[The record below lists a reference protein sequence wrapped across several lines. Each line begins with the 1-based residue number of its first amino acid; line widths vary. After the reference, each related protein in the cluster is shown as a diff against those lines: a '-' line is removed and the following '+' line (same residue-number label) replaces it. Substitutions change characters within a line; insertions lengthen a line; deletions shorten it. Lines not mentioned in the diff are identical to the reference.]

1 MKYTFTVAVTLWS
14 ALAAL
19 EGSGSPAISSLKKL
33 NVAAVDADGQPVT
46 DLRASDFQVFE
57 DGKPKNI
64 AFFRFT
70 GGKAI
75 PAALEPGEYSNRTGV
90 PAQATVI
97 LVDLLS
103 DRLLSGGVIGK
114 EIGDA
119 LKKLESGNDVYLY
132 FLTAHGEVFPVHG
145 LPEAGS
151 EETPSAEP
159 WTRNAGPVLDL
170 AVKKLVTLKPVDD
183 HDLDIRFKQT
193 SAALESLGGQIWQ
206 VPGRKNLVWVTHGVQ
221 LIGYSM
227 SGVLMD
233 FTQPVRRMAE
243 KFEEGQIAIYTVQQS
258 THGAAEDLVT
268 YGGQT
273 LDMFANL
280 TGGRVYRTDESG
292 TAIKQAM
299 ADSHGNY
306 RIAYE
311 SDALNGNGKHHKI
324 KVTCTRKGVRLQT
337 EQEFYSLAVPP
348 SAEDFERA
356 VLEAAAA
363 SPLDATEIGLRGSL
377 AREPGANSAHFELR
391 IAPED
396 LLLRQAQGRSVGKV
410 SVNISTY
417 DAEDKATALPPKTV
431 EIDLAA
437 GDGILVQ
444 QDVPMNAAVRK
455 VRAVVV
461 DKELRAAGS
470 ITIPIAR

>member
-1 MKYTFTVAVTLWS
+1 
-14 ALAAL
+14 
-19 EGSGSPAISSLKKL
+19 
-33 NVAAVDADGQPVT
+33 
-46 DLRASDFQVFE
+46 
-57 DGKPKNI
+57 
-64 AFFRFT
+64 
-70 GGKAI
+70 
-75 PAALEPGEYSNRTGV
+75 
-90 PAQATVI
+90 
-97 LVDLLS
+97 
-103 DRLLSGGVIGK
+103 
-114 EIGDA
+114 
-119 LKKLESGNDVYLY
+119 
-132 FLTAHGEVFPVHG
+132 
-145 LPEAGS
+145 
-151 EETPSAEP
+151 
-159 WTRNAGPVLDL
+159 
-170 AVKKLVTLKPVDD
+170 
-183 HDLDIRFKQT
+183 
-193 SAALESLGGQIWQ
+193 
-206 VPGRKNLVWVTHGVQ
+206 
-221 LIGYSM
+221 
-227 SGVLMD
+227 
-233 FTQPVRRMAE
+233 
-243 KFEEGQIAIYTVQQS
+243 
-258 THGAAEDLVT
+258 
-268 YGGQT
+268 
-273 LDMFANL
+273 
-280 TGGRVYRTDESG
+280 
-292 TAIKQAM
+292 
-299 ADSHGNY
+299 
-306 RIAYE
+306 
-311 SDALNGNGKHHKI
+311 
-324 KVTCTRKGVRLQT
+324 VRLQT